1 MIKSWQKV
9 YCDSLY
15 NMWVSEEGNRWEL
28 KGDEGGRYGRV
39 RR

>member
-1 MIKSWQKV
+1 
-9 YCDSLY
+9 
-15 NMWVSEEGNRWEL
+15 MWASEEGNRWEL